1 MLPNKAAGTPS
12 WPSVY
17 SFAFLLLLCVACN
30 GLQSKKMSEQE
41 KFGWYL
47 SVTAPEDYPVQVHKG
62 GYLATDKDFITGI
75 ANVGV
80 QSMGWRKDEMG
91 GAGGG
96 SVIPTKLSL
105 TWVSYAEKK
114 FWKIDTALPADT
126 MLALFRKGFM
136 FTDRTG
142 VTSRVTYQGITI
154 GLAPGGVVVLW
165 LVAPF
170 QRTEVGRFQ
179 AKETFVDVND
189 FYDNP
194 DNDNQQQFYDWW
206 YNHSVPKE
214 AQERIK
220 THGIPFGLWDAYR
233 VHYNYRFRTQF
244 YMDDRDDYRHC
255 IYLNGEEE
263 RLKGEEVYTF
273 MSKPLP
279 WRADL
284 KFTTKWAEAEFND
297 EEIMAAFKELARA
310 NKDEQIEIV
319 CKVGFMYNDATFTVK
334 SSTREIPLKKVRVH
348 MYNRSVAP

>member
-1 MLPNKAAGTPS
+1 MEKLIK
-12 WPSVY
+12 Y
-17 SFAFLLLLCVACN
+17 KLLLLVWLCAACN
-30 GLQSKKMSEQE
+30 DLQPKKMSKQE
-41 KFGWYL
+41 KFSWYL
-47 SVTAPEDYPVQVHKG
+47 TITAPEDYPVQVHKG

-91 GAGGG
+91 GVGGG

-179 AKETFVDVND
+179 AKETFVSAAEFMGPQGRD
-189 FYDNP
+189 YAT
-194 DNDNQQQFYDWW
+194 QQEFYDWW
-206 YNHSVPKE
+206 YNHLVSKE
-214 AQERIK
+214 VQERIK
-220 THGIPFGLWDAYR
+220 AQGIPFGLWDAYR
-233 VHYNYRFRTQF
+233 VHYHYRFRIQF
-244 YMDDRDDYRHC
+244 YMDDKEKPERD
-255 IYLNGEEE
+255 ITYLNGEREIFE
-263 RLKGEEVYTF
+263 GDEISMFR
-273 MSKPLP
+273 SRPLP
-279 WRADL
+279 WRAE
-284 KFTTKWAEAEFND
+284 FFFNAKWADAEFND
-297 EEIMAAFKELARA
+297 EEIMTAFKELTKT
-310 NKDEQIEIV
+310 NKNEQIEIV
-319 CKVGFMYNDATFTVK
+319 GKVGFMYNDMSFTVK
-334 SSTREIPLKKVRVH
+334 NGTKEILLKQVKVN
-348 MYNRSVAP
+348 MWNNASQ